1 MVKMTLFFSI
11 SELNN
16 KFNQNELNNITE
28 LIISDN

>member
-1 MVKMTLFFSI
+1 MTLFYSI
-11 SELNN
+11 SELYN